1 MKIRIWGCRGSL
13 PTAPNAREVRGKVV
27 QALAMA
33 GGRTFESPAAIEQF
47 VDAELEFPLRGT
59 YGGES
64 SCVEIDG
71 GGEEFVV
78 CDMGSG
84 LREFGL
90 DSIRRTGSEGDGRVY
105 NIFLSHLHWD
115 HIMGFPFFT
124 PAFNPANTIRFHGG
138 HESIEAVLRRQQEDP
153 CFPVPLDWMQA
164 KFEFNRV
171 RPGESYEIAGFRV
184 SVVEQHHHGLSY
196 GYRFEEAGRSV
207 VYSTDSEHNLE
218 QMDQEQRFV
227 DFFANAD
234 MVIFD
239 TMYSLGDA
247 ITIKQD
253 WGHSS
258 NIVAVDLCQLAGVRR
273 LCMFHHEPIHN
284 DRMIHDVFLETVRY
298 EELVRREGAEPL
310 QVLCAYD
317 GMEIEI

>member
-13 PTAPNAREVRGKVV
+13 PTAPNAQEVRGKVV
-27 QALAMA
+27 QALTAA
-33 GGRTFESPAAIEQF
+33 GGRSFADHAAVEQF
-47 VDAELEFPLRGT
+47 VDEELEFPVRGT

-64 SCVEIDG
+64 SCVEIE
-71 GGEEFVV
+71 GGEQEFVV

-84 LREFGL
+84 LRDFGL
-90 DSIRRTGSEGDGRVY
+90 DSIRRTETEGHSRIY
-105 NIFLSHLHWD
+105 NIFLSHPHWD
-115 HIMGFPFFT
+115 HIMGFPFFA

-138 HESIEAVLRRQQEDP
+138 HDSIEAVLRRQQEDP

-164 KFEFNRV
+164 KFEFNQI
-171 RPGESYEIAGFRV
+171 RPGESYTVAGLQV

-196 GYRFEEAGRSV
+196 GYRFEDGDGSV
-207 VYSTDSEHNLE
+207 VYNTDSEHNLE

-227 DFFANAD
+227 EFFGGAD
-234 MVIFD
+234 LVIFD

-273 LCMFHHEPIHN
+273 LCMFHHEPIYD
-284 DRMIHDVFLETVRY
+284 DRMIHDVFRETVRY
-298 EELVRREGAEPL
+298 EELVRREDTPPL
-310 QVLCAYD
+310 EILCAYD
-317 GMEIEI
+317 GMEVEI